1 MTMERT
7 GSVEAVR
14 RHVATWRKEGC
25 AIGFVPTM
33 GALHAGHLALVEVVK
48 ARGAR
53 AVVSIF
59 VNPKQFGPHED
70 FDRYP
75 RDVEGDAAK
84 LSGAGADLLFAPAVD
99 EVYPPGVTVTP
110 VHVSVVSEGME
121 GARRPGHFDGVATVV
136 KRLFDIVEPDFAVFG
151 QKDGQQVAVV
161 RKMVADLRLPVEIVV
176 RETIREP
183 DGLALSSRNQYLSP
197 DERRMA
203 PALFRALLA
212 GHLVYQLGEKKA
224 EKILKMVR
232 MALETEPGIRLDAL
246 DLVDAVTMQ
255 PVKKVDRPV
264 MLAGAIVVGKT
275 RLIDNVR
282 FGG

>member
-1 MTMERT
+1 MERT
-7 GSVEAVR
+7 GSVEEVR
-14 RHVATWRKEGC
+14 RHVAAWRKEGS
-25 AIGFVPTM
+25 AVGFVPTM

-84 LSGAGADLLFAPAVD
+84 LAGAGADLLFAPAVD
-99 EVYPPGVTVTP
+99 EVYPPGVAVVP
-110 VHVSVVSEGME
+110 VHVSGVSEGME

-136 KRLFDIVEPDFAVFG
+136 KRLFDIVKPDFAVFG

-161 RKMVADLRLPVEIVV
+161 RKMVEDLRLPVEIVV

-197 DERRMA
+197 EERRMA

-232 MALETEPGIRLDAL
+232 MALETEPAIRLDAL